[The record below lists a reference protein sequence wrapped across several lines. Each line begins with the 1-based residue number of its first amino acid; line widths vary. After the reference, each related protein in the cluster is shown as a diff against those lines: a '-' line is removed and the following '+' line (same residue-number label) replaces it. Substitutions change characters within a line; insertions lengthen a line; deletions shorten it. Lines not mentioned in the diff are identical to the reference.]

1 MENIQIRMATLD
13 DIESIA
19 KIEQECF
26 SMPWSYNAIEESMQ
40 KDYAYFVVAVFDG
53 EIVGYI
59 GMYKSFD
66 EGDITNVAIKTLY
79 RRKGIANR
87 LLNYIFDICKNIGV
101 ERILLEVRES
111 NAGAIALYENNGFE
125 NIGLRKNFYE
135 RPVEN
140 ALILK
145 KELS

>member
-1 MENIQIRMATLD
+1 
-13 DIESIA
+13 
-19 KIEQECF
+19 
-26 SMPWSYNAIEESMQ
+26 MPWSYNAIEESMQ
-40 KDYAYFVVAVFDG
+40 KDYAYFVVAVFDS

-66 EGDITNVAIKTLY
+66 EGDITNVAIKILY

>member
-40 KDYAYFVVAVFDG
+40 KDYAYFVVAVFDS

-66 EGDITNVAIKTLY
+66 EGDITNVAIKILY